1 MEEWCRFLVE
11 GHQGMASTAEVSEEL
26 LDSEEGVKKKRL
38 QWEQLS
44 YKKIFGALCSS
55 AIQIGTGY
63 KE

>member
-1 MEEWCRFLVE
+1 
-11 GHQGMASTAEVSEEL
+11 MASTAEVSEEL

-44 YKKIFGALCSS
+44 CKKIFGALCSS

-63 KE
+63 EE